1 MVQAGSLVPICKL
14 YEDFTPPLNEIYHQR
29 SGIMP
34 NKMPGPTTLLVSE
47 GFFDFGTVF
56 SQLDINKFTN
66 FVILEIFFPQLVPS
80 GLTTGTSSTC
90 RRTSSEG
97 MSLSFIAILL
107 ASH

>member
-1 MVQAGSLVPICKL
+1 MLSKVFSV
-14 YEDFTPPLNEIYHQR
+14 FV
-29 SGIMP
+29 SGIAHDRSVLP

-56 SQLDINKFTN
+56 SQLDINKFAN

-97 MSLSFIAILL
+97 MSLSVIAILL